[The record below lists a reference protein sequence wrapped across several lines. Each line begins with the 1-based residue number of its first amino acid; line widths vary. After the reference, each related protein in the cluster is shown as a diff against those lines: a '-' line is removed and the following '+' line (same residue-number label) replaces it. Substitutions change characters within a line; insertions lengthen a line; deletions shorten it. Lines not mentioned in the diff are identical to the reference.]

1 MVLFLICRKIV
12 PKQKQNKQDL
22 NYLEFQVSFIRLV
35 PIWVQTCYCNTNVLT
50 LHIKLIIMDIAIQK
64 KAQSFRLPID
74 LIERLKKMAKRQNR
88 SLNNF
93 VECALL
99 DIAYS
104 EPNAETKAAIEEAK
118 SGKLQGPLDV
128 SSVEAMYKSMGL

>member
-1 MVLFLICRKIV
+1 MI
-12 PKQKQNKQDL
+12 
-22 NYLEFQVSFIRLV
+22 
-35 PIWVQTCYCNTNVLT
+35 CYCNTNVLT
-50 LHIKLIIMDIAIQK
+50 LHTNEFIMDTAIQK
-64 KAQSFRLPID
+64 KAQSFRLPVD
-74 LIERLKKMAKRQNR
+74 LIERLKQMAKRQNR

-99 DIAYS
+99 DLAYT

-118 SGKLQGPLDV
+118 TGKTQGPLDA